1 MAKKPT
7 DKPVR
12 RRFLKPNAEASEATL
27 QEQRMALQKE
37 VFLTALADNMGIL
50 TIASKK
56 AGLNRVTIQRWRGLD
71 KEFNEA
77 VLEQLAHQRGFV
89 EAKLV
94 ERINAGDTRAIMF
107 YLRCKGKHADKVDET
122 WVERVELTG
131 DPSAPLQIA
140 GPVVEQARSAMKD
153 SALAKAMAKLMA
165 INPEAFKPKG

>member
-1 MAKKPT
+1 M
-7 DKPVR
+7 
-12 RRFLKPNAEASEATL
+12 LKPNAEANAATL

-37 VFLTALADNMGIL
+37 VFLTALAENMGIL

-56 AGLNRVTIQRWRGLD
+56 AGVNRVTIQRWRGFD

-131 DPSAPLQIA
+131 DPSAPLHLA
-140 GPVVEQARSAMKD
+140 GPVLEEARTAMQD
-153 SALAKAMAKLMA
+153 IALAKAVSKLMA
-165 INPEAFKPKG
+165 IDPGAFKAKG